1 MPENDQ
7 NPEALAH
14 AQEALA
20 AAEAQSKAAA
30 KIKTTTI
37 TLTRPASFGGVDY
50 PKGTHSV
57 PDAALEADQHFV
69 DALEGDGEL
78 SYAKET
84 ASDGA
89 PRATKPAGTTTPARK
104 R

>member
-1 MPENDQ
+1 MPEDTQ

-20 AAEAQSKAAA
+20 AAEAQAKTAA
-30 KIKTTTI
+30 KIKSTTI
-37 TLTRPASFGGVDY
+37 TLTRPAGIGGVDY
-50 PKGTHSV
+50 PKGTHAV
-57 PDAALEADQHFV
+57 PDAALEADQHFI
-69 DALEGDGEL
+69 DALEADGEL

-84 ASDGA
+84 AADGA
-89 PRATKPAGTTTPARK
+89 PRTAKATGATTPARK